1 MRMNVFNALV
11 KSILLHGE
19 ICGWT
24 EYAGQEK
31 IKKIKKEHQQEAV
44 IHYWKNIWTR
54 QTKSQ
59 AHNGEQR
66 GKSTFEQTD
75 TYNKFVTPRD
85 KDI

>member
-1 MRMNVFNALV
+1 MNVFNALV

-44 IHYWKNIWTR
+44 IHY
-54 QTKSQ
+54 
-59 AHNGEQR
+59 
-66 GKSTFEQTD
+66 
-75 TYNKFVTPRD
+75 
-85 KDI
+85 